1 MLLETS
7 RTNNVDSRSDR
18 RTVWVSASASTISV
32 ITPARNMIATARRT
46 VPKPARLRKLVHTSG
61 GRISGI
67 RISHQG
73 WPNVIDRFPTIA
85 D

>member
-1 MLLETS
+1 MT
-7 RTNNVDSRSDR
+7 
-18 RTVWVSASASTISV
+18 A
-32 ITPARNMIATARRT
+32 ARNKIASARRT
-46 VPKPARLRKLVHTSG
+46 DPSPARLRKLIHTSG

-85 D
+85 DRSSKKSRSYRRNRCTR